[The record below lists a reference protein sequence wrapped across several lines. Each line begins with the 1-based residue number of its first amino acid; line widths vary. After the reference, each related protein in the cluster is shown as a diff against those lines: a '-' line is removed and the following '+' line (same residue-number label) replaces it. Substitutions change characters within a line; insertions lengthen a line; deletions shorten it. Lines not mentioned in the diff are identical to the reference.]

1 MRAVIQRVSRAQVS
15 VGGETIGAIGAGLL
29 VFLGVSK
36 DDGESDAAY
45 LADKTAG
52 LRILEDEAGKMNR
65 SAQDACAEILVVSQF
80 TLYGDVR
87 RGLRPSFDAAARP
100 ERADSLYRLYVQYL
114 QNKGLKIATGQ
125 FQAMMDVEL
134 TNRGPVTILLDSAKR
149 F

>member
-1 MRAVIQRVSRAQVS
+1 MRAVVQRVSRAGVS
-15 VGGETIGAIGAGLL
+15 VGGETVGAIGAGLL

-52 LRILEDEAGKMNR
+52 LRIFEDEAGKMNR
-65 SAQDACAEILVVSQF
+65 SAADAAAEILVVSQF

-87 RGLRPSFDAAARP
+87 RGRRPSFAAAAPP
-100 ERADSLYRLYVQYL
+100 ERADALYRLYVQHL
-114 QNKGLKIATGQ
+114 RNKGLTVATGK

-134 TNRGPVTILLDSAKR
+134 TNRGPVTILIDSEKR